1 MNNHEQFMELGKTML
16 ENDPITA
23 GDFFANLHNGEMPYE
38 EFRYTQ
44 EQFYFAVNYFSQP
57 IAALFARLGDPALR
71 MKLLLNLMDEHGNIN
86 LDRCHTHTFK
96 SFLSKIEAADE
107 IKEGPEV
114 HAFNASLIGTCA
126 HEKEEFA
133 IAALAMIELAF
144 SEVSANI
151 AEGVVA
157 RGWLQADELAHYSLH
172 AHLDLEHAA
181 TLFDI
186 ACSIERGT
194 DEHIIAGMRF
204 GLFIFKR
211 LFQDL
216 YMAAQVDGLCC
227 GDVCAPERSF
237 NKMKLIAS

>member
-1 MNNHEQFMELGKTML
+1 
-16 ENDPITA
+16 
-23 GDFFANLHNGEMPYE
+23 
-38 EFRYTQ
+38 
-44 EQFYFAVNYFSQP
+44 
-57 IAALFARLGDPALR
+57 
-71 MKLLLNLMDEHGNIN
+71 
-86 LDRCHTHTFK
+86 
-96 SFLSKIEAADE
+96 
-107 IKEGPEV
+107 
-114 HAFNASLIGTCA
+114 GTCA